1 MKLTLKNLSAI
12 AALSFTLAFC
22 TGMSATIMYQ
32 EHLALKPFM
41 AVEMVVDDLAAETN
55 TDTFDFS

>member
-1 MKLTLKNLSAI
+1 MKLTLKNLSMI
-12 AALSFTLAFC
+12 AALSFALSFV

-32 EHLALKPFM
+32 EHMALKPFM

-55 TDTFDFS
+55 IDTYDFS

>member
-1 MKLTLKNLSAI
+1 MNMTLKNLSAI
-12 AALSFTLAFC
+12 PVLSFTLAFV

-41 AVEMVVDDLAAETN
+41 AVEMVMDDLSAET
-55 TDTFDFS
+55 DTGNIDFS

>member
-1 MKLTLKNLSAI
+1 MKLTLKNLSMV

-32 EHLALKPFM
+32 EHMALKPFM
-41 AVEMVVDDLAAETN
+41 AVEMIVNDLTAETN
-55 TDTFDFS
+55 TADFDFS

>member
-55 TDTFDFS
+55 TDTYDFS

>member
-1 MKLTLKNLSAI
+1 MKLTLKNLSMI
-12 AALSFTLAFC
+12 AALSFTLAFV

-32 EHLALKPFM
+32 EHLTLKPFM

-55 TDTFDFS
+55 TDTYDFS

>member
-1 MKLTLKNLSAI
+1 MKMTLKNLSAI
-12 AALSFTLAFC
+12 AVLSFTLAFV

-41 AVEMVVDDLAAETN
+41 AVEMVMDDLFAET
-55 TDTFDFS
+55 DTGSIDFS

>member
-32 EHLALKPFM
+32 EHQSLQAFM
-41 AVEMVVDDLAAETN
+41 ATEMIVDDLIANHN
-55 TDTFDFS
+55 TENFNF

>member
-32 EHLALKPFM
+32 EHMALKPFM
-41 AVEMVVDDLAAETN
+41 AVETVVDDLAAEVD
-55 TDTFDFS
+55 TDNINF

>member
-1 MKLTLKNLSAI
+1 MKLTLKNLSMV

-41 AVEMVVDDLAAETN
+41 AAEMVADDLAAEA
-55 TDTFDFS
+55 DTANFDFS

>member
-32 EHLALKPFM
+32 EHMALKPFM
-41 AVEMVVDDLAAETN
+41 AVEMIADGLTAEADSATI
-55 TDTFDFS
+55 DFS

>member
-12 AALSFTLAFC
+12 AALSFTLSFVI
-22 TGMSATIMYQ
+22 GMSATIMYQ

-41 AVEMVVDDLAAETN
+41 AVEMVMDDLSAET
-55 TDTFDFS
+55 DTGSIDFS

>member
-41 AVEMVVDDLAAETN
+41 AVEMVVDDLAAETT